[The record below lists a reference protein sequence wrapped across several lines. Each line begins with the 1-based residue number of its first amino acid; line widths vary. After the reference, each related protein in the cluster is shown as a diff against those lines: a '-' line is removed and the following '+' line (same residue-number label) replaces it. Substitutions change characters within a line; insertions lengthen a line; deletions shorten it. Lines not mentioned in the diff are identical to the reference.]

1 MAVLFSLQ
9 IILSEIFT
17 FLVTTVV
24 KLLFQLLFTK
34 IKSRTIQNT
43 DILQLWYSFL
53 IAKFNSKF
61 INHLNAF
68 FFQVGKFFS

>member
-43 DILQLWYSFL
+43 DILQLWYSFSLQNL
-53 IAKFNSKF
+53 IQN
-61 INHLNAF
+61 L
-68 FFQVGKFFS
+68 